1 MKSIFMCINLLYFLI
16 NKPKTWSFFDKMN
29 LMELTLTASERN
41 GKTVKKN
48 SYYISAKRTFYL
60 EWDLG
65 KE

>member
-1 MKSIFMCINLLYFLI
+1 MCINLLYFLI
-16 NKPKTWSFFDKMN
+16 TKPKTWSFFDKMS

-48 SYYISAKRTFYL
+48 SYDILAKRTFYL